1 MNGTDIDSDPT
12 SDSSTDDLNDGLPDD
27 DEDSITI
34 YPGQTF
40 DLALDKA
47 LAPSQALAIN
57 LGDHVTYV
65 IEVINEGDIAASN
78 ITVKDNIPDGMQLSS
93 LDANGWISTS
103 SNTAEL
109 VIPGPVP
116 PGTSISVEIVMQLIY
131 GPSGATVPNSAEITN
146 VTDPNGNGVTDIDS
160 DPSNPDVNEDDTDDA
175 EVVLLD
181 HDPTGAIYCDKTG
194 ILITGGTISVTGP
207 NGIPNDEVII
217 INDGSTGVYEY
228 FEIGPPGIYTITYTH
243 PDGVMI
249 SPNRLPTSPLYD
261 VTTTAPNDVTFGSDT
276 LNNYLID
283 RTEASNPYYLSFDVE
298 VGDPFV
304 FNNNIPVQCVF
315 IGSTVCN
322 DTDGNNMDDGTEPGL
337 PGVIVGLSLIHI

>member
-1 MNGTDIDSDPT
+1 MNATGIEVTDQLPSGFTYVNDNSGGTYNATTGIWTIGSLAVGDSISLDIAAEVIPGGIYVNIAEISAMNGTDIDSDPT

-207 NGIPNDEVII
+207 NGIP
-217 INDGSTGVYEY
+217 
-228 FEIGPPGIYTITYTH
+228 
-243 PDGVMI
+243 
-249 SPNRLPTSPLYD
+249 
-261 VTTTAPNDVTFGSDT
+261 
-276 LNNYLID
+276 
-283 RTEASNPYYLSFDVE
+283 
-298 VGDPFV
+298 
-304 FNNNIPVQCVF
+304 
-315 IGSTVCN
+315 
-322 DTDGNNMDDGTEPGL
+322 
-337 PGVIVGLSLIHI
+337 LSLIHI